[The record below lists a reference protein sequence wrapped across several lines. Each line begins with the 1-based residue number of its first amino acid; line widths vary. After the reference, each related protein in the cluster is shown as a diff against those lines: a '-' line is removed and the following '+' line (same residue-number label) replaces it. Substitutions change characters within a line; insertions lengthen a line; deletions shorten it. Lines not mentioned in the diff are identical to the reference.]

1 MKMAKTW
8 AMTGLV
14 LFILAFGARTSAYD
28 SKGMFMAY
36 GPGNEPCSEFDAL
49 RDRRLENLTSKQQD
63 MVEDTVE
70 YWLSGFYTAWNYFS
84 GETFDVSGGIKYDAV
99 MEQVEKYCERHPKK
113 KLVDAAIVVGH
124 ALHSTRTKAAP
135 QNK

>member
-1 MKMAKTW
+1 MKMARIWTITI
-8 AMTGLV
+8 AV
-14 LFILAFGARTSAYD
+14 LFILAFGVTTDAYD
-28 SKGMFMAY
+28 GKGMFMAY

-84 GETFDVSGGIKYDAV
+84 GETFDIRGGVKYDAV
-99 MEQVEKYCERHPKK
+99 LEQVEKYCERNPQK
-113 KLVDAAIVVGH
+113 KLVDAAVVVGH
-124 ALHSTRTKAAP
+124 ALHSTRSKAAP
-135 QNK
+135 KGE